1 VRWIG
6 VATGAGLALGAVVVL
21 WATAIVDPPE
31 SVSRSLAVF
40 SAVYP
45 GPIRGAEIERIPC
58 ACLRH
63 LRLYVVC
70 TNGCEDTWVIVGVRG
85 LWPENLANPGR
96 IPPQPVE
103 ESRGRISEAVA
114 RERLSLD
121 RAGAREMIA
130 CYLRIEGRLP
140 GLVLTPLD
148 LVALEEA
155 RDSEEKMQSLAESLD
170 AEGAVSRIDPVES
183 EDGYRARLLYWD
195 TSLPGR
201 PVLEI
206 ALDLKRSGVLRSIDV
221 SESVRGGSAPGSTTG
236 SPPF

>member
-1 VRWIG
+1 MRWIG
-6 VATGAGLALGAVVVL
+6 VATGAGLAVVAVVIL
-21 WATAIVDPPE
+21 WATSLVDPPE
-31 SVSRSLAVF
+31 SLSRSLAVF

-45 GPIRGAEIERIPC
+45 GPIRGAEVERIPC
-58 ACLRH
+58 GALRH

-103 ESRGRISEAVA
+103 ESRARISEAVA
-114 RERLSLD
+114 RDRLSLD
-121 RAGAREMIA
+121 RGGAREMIA

-148 LVALEEA
+148 LIALEAA
-155 RDSEEKMQSLAESLD
+155 RDSEEKMQRLAESLD
-170 AEGAVSRIDPVES
+170 AEDAVSRIDPVET

-195 TSLPGR
+195 TSLPER

-206 ALDLKRSGVLRSIDV
+206 DLDMERNGVLRSIDV
-221 SESVRGGSAPGSTTG
+221 KESVRGGSAPGSTTG

>member
-6 VATGAGLALGAVVVL
+6 VATGAGLAMGAVLIL
-21 WATAIVDPPE
+21 WATSLVDPPE

-45 GPIRGAEIERIPC
+45 GTIRGAEVERIPC
-58 ACLRH
+58 GSLRH

-70 TNGCEDTWVIVGVRG
+70 TNGCEDTWVIVGVHG

-96 IPPQPVE
+96 IPPQAVE
-103 ESRGRISEAVA
+103 ESRARISDAVA
-114 RERLSLD
+114 RDRLSLD
-121 RAGAREMIA
+121 RGGAREMIA

-148 LVALEEA
+148 LIALEDA
-155 RDSEEKMQSLAESLD
+155 RDSEEKMQRLAESLD
-170 AEGAVSRIDPVES
+170 AEGAVSRIDPVDT

-195 TSLPGR
+195 TSLPDR

-206 ALDLKRSGVLRSIDV
+206 ALDLKRNGVLRSIDV